1 MADITSLRKAPVSIM
16 GEPPAKLAADR
27 PKYHYNRFG
36 GSRNIYPDL
45 EKPQKA
51 PEREKRGGSPPSQKA
66 PRPDCKQ
73 SVFRDNNYVN
83 NYVCTGELSTKYI
96 RNIDSPVDGY
106 PRLQRL
112 KQLKQA
118 QVDGHAVKPYGCR
131 VELSSVVS
139 TLNSWINSYGLQFD
153 VIMIGGLVEN
163 QFILP
168 LLLQLPLHKLCS
180 KPGFLFIWS
189 NTNSINQLLTLLN
202 NDKWNGKFRR
212 SEELVF
218 VPVDEKSPF
227 FPGDSSGLFEKKQWH
242 CWMCIT
248 GTVKRSLDSHLIHCN
263 VDTDLQIESTHANNN
278 AVPDALYQVAENFSN
293 SNRRLHILP
302 SRTGYK
308 LPIRLRRGWVIM
320 SPDVMVDNFDAAE
333 YSQALAACSVV
344 RYKQSNGSGGPQ
356 YLVPQSDEVEEL
368 RPKTPTSRT

>member
-1 MADITSLRKAPVSIM
+1 MTDISAHRQIPGAVL
-16 GEPPAKLAADR
+16 GEPKLVEK

-36 GSRNIYPDL
+36 GSRNIYPDV
-45 EKPQKA
+45 ERQQKA
-51 PEREKRGGSPPSQKA
+51 IEREKAVASPPKPKQTK
-66 PRPDCKQ
+66 PDPKQ
-73 SVFRDNNYVN
+73 PASRENNYVN
-83 NYVCTGELSTKYI
+83 HYVCTGELPTKYI
-96 RNIDSPVDGY
+96 RNIESPVDGY

-118 QVDGHAVKPYGCR
+118 QVEAHAVKPYGCR
-131 VELSSVVS
+131 VDSGNIVP
-139 TLNSWINSYGLQFD
+139 TLNLWIVNHGLQFD

-189 NTNSINQLLTLLN
+189 ATNSINQLSTLLN

-218 VPVDEKSPF
+218 VPVDESSPF

-263 VDTDLQIESTHANNN
+263 VDTDLQIESVTANNN

-293 SNRRLHILP
+293 LNRRLHILP
-302 SRTGYK
+302 SKTGYK

-333 YSQALAACSVV
+333 YGQALAARSVV
-344 RYKQSNGSGGPQ
+344 RYKQPNAPGGPQ
-356 YLVPQSDEVEEL
+356 YLVPQAEEVDEL
-368 RPKTPTSRT
+368 RPKTPPTRA